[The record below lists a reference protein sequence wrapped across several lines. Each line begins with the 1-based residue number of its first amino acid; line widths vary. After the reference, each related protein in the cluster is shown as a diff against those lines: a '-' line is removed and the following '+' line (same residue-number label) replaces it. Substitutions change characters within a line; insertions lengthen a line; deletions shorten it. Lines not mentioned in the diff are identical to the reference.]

1 MSITQTFY
9 DNLASQYDKLFLD
22 WQATTQEQ
30 AAILDRL
37 FVDNGFDKSAHIL
50 DCACGIG
57 TQAIGLAAIG
67 YNVTGSDISDGEI
80 AEAKERAKKNNV
92 SVSFEHADFCALSD
106 TFSEQFDIVIAMD
119 NALPH
124 MLTSNDL
131 AYAIKSIVN
140 QIKDGGMFVASIRDY
155 DALLMDKPPYSP
167 PYIHKTEKGQRVSFQ
182 TWTWEGDNYRL
193 IQYIVDDEDTLQV
206 GKFECEYRA
215 TRRQEMTDLLMAN
228 GCSEVVWMLPETTGF
243 YQPIVVAKKISDESI
258 QFQFDGGTKNEEIN
272 KRSRND
278 TY

>member
-9 DNLASQYDKLFLD
+9 DNLATQYDKLFLD

-30 AAILDRL
+30 AVILDGI
-37 FVDNGFDKSAHIL
+37 FKNNGFDKSASIL

-80 AEAKERAKKNNV
+80 TEAKERAKKNNV
-92 SVSFEHADFCALSD
+92 SVRFEHADFCALSD
-106 TFSEQFDIVIAMD
+106 TFSGQFDIVIAMD

-124 MLTSNDL
+124 MLTGNDL
-131 AYAIKSIVN
+131 ALAIKSIAN
-140 QIKDGGMFVASIRDY
+140 QIKKGGIFVASIRDY
-155 DALLMDKPPYSP
+155 DALLMNKPPYSP

-182 TWTWEGDNYRL
+182 TWTWEGDHYRL

-206 GKFECEYRA
+206 SKFECEYRA
-215 TRRQEMTDLLMAN
+215 TRREEISNLLKEN
-228 GCSEVVWMLPETTGF
+228 GCGEVVWMFPEETGF
-243 YQPIVVAKKISDESI
+243 YQPIVVAKK
-258 QFQFDGGTKNEEIN
+258 
-272 KRSRND
+272 
-278 TY
+278 